1 MEDEEENEVPDD
13 ETVNQML
20 ARSEGEFEIYQRMDI
35 ERRREEARQGSA
47 RKPRLMEETELP
59 EWMSKD
65 EEEVERLTCE
75 EEEERVFGR
84 GNRQKKDVDYGDSLT
99 EKEWLK
105 AIGAMEEEG
114 NVQDDDDDDEAG
126 TSGRNKRG
134 RPPGGSR
141 RKRRERG
148 DGDNGEEEDEPSNK
162 KRRGGA
168 GRSLNFE
175 KVGGVDSRVK
185 RKMKKIL
192 DIVMKYT
199 DADGRI
205 LSQPFM
211 KLPTRKELPDY
222 YEVIKRP
229 IDIHKILQRLQADKY
244 LVRKYKIMRCFVYI
258 LFIYFLKSYIR
269 KLTNWTE
276 ILCCCA
282 RTHKITMKSL
292 L

>member
-13 ETVNQML
+13 ETVNQMI

-35 ERRREEARQGSA
+35 ERRREEARQGAA

-75 EEEERVFGR
+75 EEEERFFGR
-84 GNRQKKDVDYGDSLT
+84 GNRQKKDVDYSDSLT

-114 NVQDDDDDDEAG
+114 NIQDDDDDEEPG
-126 TSGRNKRG
+126 SSGRGSSKRG
-134 RPPGGSR
+134 RPIGGSR
-141 RKRRERG
+141 RKRQRG
-148 DGDNGEEEDEPSNK
+148 DADGGDEDDEPSSK
-162 KRRGGA
+162 KRRGG
-168 GRSLNFE
+168 GRSLNFDKE
-175 KVGGVDSRVK
+175 NGTNPQVK

-192 DIVMKYT
+192 DIVMKYA
-199 DADGRI
+199 DAEGRI

-222 YEVIKRP
+222 YEVIKKP
-229 IDIHKILQRLQADKY
+229 IDINKILKRLQDDKY
-244 LVRKYKIMRCFVYI
+244 MVRLSTIFGVFRSTVLIIVLSCFI
-258 LFIYFLKSYIR
+258 LFVCFFL
-269 KLTNWTE
+269 
-276 ILCCCA
+276 
-282 RTHKITMKSL
+282 
-292 L
+292 

>member
-20 ARSEGEFEIYQRMDI
+20 ARSEGEFELYQRMDI

-84 GNRQKKDVDYGDSLT
+84 GNRLKKDVDYGESLT

-114 NVQDDDDDDEAG
+114 NVQDDDEEEEPG
-126 TSGRNKRG
+126 PSGRGSKRS
-134 RPPGGSR
+134 RSTGGSSR
-141 RKRRERG
+141 RKRQRG
-148 DGDNGEEEDEPSNK
+148 DGDGGDEDDEPTNK
-162 KRRGGA
+162 KRRGG
-168 GRSLNFE
+168 GRSLNFDKE
-175 KVGGVDSRVK
+175 SGVNPQLK

-192 DIVMKYT
+192 EIVMKYT
-199 DADGRI
+199 DAEGRI

-222 YEVIKRP
+222 YEVIKKP
-229 IDIHKILQRLQADKY
+229 IDINKILQRLQADKY
-244 LVRKYKIMRCFVYI
+244 MVNLIRFPTI
-258 LFIYFLKSYIR
+258 L
-269 KLTNWTE
+269 NWD
-276 ILCCCA
+276 L
-282 RTHKITMKSL
+282 
-292 L
+292 

>member
-13 ETVNQML
+13 ETVNQMI

-35 ERRREEARQGSA
+35 ERRREEARQGAA

-75 EEEERVFGR
+75 EEEERFFGR
-84 GNRQKKDVDYGDSLT
+84 GNRQKKDVDYSDSLT

-114 NVQDDDDDDEAG
+114 NVQDDDDEDEPG
-126 TSGRNKRG
+126 PSGRSSSKRG
-134 RPPGGSR
+134 RPMTGGSR
-141 RKRRERG
+141 RKRQRG
-148 DGDNGEEEDEPSNK
+148 DADGGDDEEEPSNK
-162 KRRGGA
+162 KRRGG
-168 GRSLNFE
+168 GGSRSLNFDKE
-175 KVGGVDSRVK
+175 SGMNPQVK

-199 DADGRI
+199 DAEGRI

-229 IDIHKILQRLQADKY
+229 IDINKILKRLQDDKY
-244 LVRKYKIMRCFVYI
+244 MVMIVLFSKSAVVLVG
-258 LFIYFLKSYIR
+258 
-269 KLTNWTE
+269 
-276 ILCCCA
+276 
-282 RTHKITMKSL
+282 
-292 L
+292 